1 MRAEDRIAMF
11 FDIDGTLIGDD
22 HTIPDSAR
30 QAIEEAR
37 RLGHL
42 AFINSGR
49 CYSMLRTFE
58 SQIEMDGMLA
68 GCGTEIVID
77 GKRTFYKAA
86 SHETTRRLIEAD
98 YKYKAA
104 FVLEGSDSVHYRE
117 NPVGLPDVER
127 VRKMTADIGA
137 VSSEPYE
144 GEYEIS
150 KFCIQTDENSDIEG
164 IKAEFGEE
172 FDIVY
177 RGHGFYECV
186 PRGFTKGTAL
196 LLLLEECNI
205 RPENAYVFG
214 DSSNDLAMF
223 EVCRNA
229 ISMKQHDKV
238 LDPYTTYVTDTPEN
252 DGIMKAMKHF
262 SII

>member
-77 GKRTFYKAA
+77 GKRTFYKAV
-86 SHETTRRLIEAD
+86 SHETT
-98 YKYKAA
+98 K
-104 FVLEGSDSVHYRE
+104 
-117 NPVGLPDVER
+117 
-127 VRKMTADIGA
+127 IGRA
-137 VSSEPYE
+137 HV
-144 GEYEIS
+144 
-150 KFCIQTDENSDIEG
+150 
-164 IKAEFGEE
+164 
-172 FDIVY
+172 
-177 RGHGFYECV
+177 
-186 PRGFTKGTAL
+186 
-196 LLLLEECNI
+196 
-205 RPENAYVFG
+205 
-214 DSSNDLAMF
+214 
-223 EVCRNA
+223 
-229 ISMKQHDKV
+229 
-238 LDPYTTYVTDTPEN
+238 
-252 DGIMKAMKHF
+252 
-262 SII
+262 